1 MKTSLT
7 ETYRRLCEAQNCD
20 EISKPKSSACTCLR
34 QGIYSHTLLTDK
46 PKHVSRIYG
55 SHRLRY
61 PVAQFRGFNSQLQ
74 IPVENL
80 VPVKALLRIMMMMMM
95 TAKRDASFFVLSL
108 NVVSRRASSL
118 GTATQ
123 LQSLQNAV
131 TWLQASQTGGGQLI
145 PPSPQI
151 FLSTNQHVT
160 KTQTQHRDIA
170 DDGKAGTSGYYL
182 SEAPGPSETL
192 APICLTTWRHTIPV
206 VSLLHWTI
214 WRLLHKYLS
223 NNNGHGQI

>member
-1 MKTSLT
+1 MRFRS
-7 ETYRRLCEAQNCD
+7 RRLQRT
-20 EISKPKSSACTCLR
+20 SQRRACTSLR
-34 QGIYSHTLLTDK
+34 QGIYSPTLLNDK

-80 VPVKALLRIMMMMMM
+80 VPVTPLLKIKMMMT
-95 TAKRDASFFVLSL
+95 TAKRDASFFVLSFT
-108 NVVSRRASSL
+108 VVSRLASSL

-131 TWLQASQTGGGQLI
+131 TWLQASQMGGRQLI
-145 PPSPQI
+145 PPSPKI
-151 FLSTNQHVT
+151 FLSTNQHVK

-192 APICLTTWRHTIPV
+192 APICLTTWRHTVPV
-206 VSLLHWTI
+206 ALLVH
-214 WRLLHKYLS
+214 LLSRFTL
-223 NNNGHGQI
+223 NNMAPTGQIFIQ